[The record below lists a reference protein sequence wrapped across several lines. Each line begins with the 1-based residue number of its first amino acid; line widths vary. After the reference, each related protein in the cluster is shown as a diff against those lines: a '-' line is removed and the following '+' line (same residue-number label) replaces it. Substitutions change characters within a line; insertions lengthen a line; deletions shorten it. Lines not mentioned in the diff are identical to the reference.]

1 MRNWM
6 RGDAVSQIYD
16 RTSGNL
22 IWADLSEPA
31 SNFYKASWWEPADY
45 DNDIIPW
52 VRKKVTLEPDPISP
66 PDPTALKALLLEEK

>member
-1 MRNWM
+1 MLNWM
-6 RGDAVSQIYD
+6 KGDAVSRVYD

-31 SNFYKASWWEPADY
+31 SNFYKSSWWEPADY

-52 VRKKVTLEPDPISP
+52 VRKNIILPPDPVAP
-66 PDPTALKALLLEEK
+66 PDPTELKALLLEEK